1 MSNPVG
7 NSRPLDESYLRLVRH
22 CECLLL
28 IPPTMAI
35 SGSEKKIRRDVG
47 ETNSELVVLKQ
58 LCVQSVDALKTNS
71 ELVVLKQLCVQ
82 SVEVS

>member
-7 NSRPLDESYLRLVRH
+7 NYRPLDESYLRLVRH

-35 SGSEKKIRRDVG
+35 SGSEIRRNVE
-47 ETNSELVVLKQ
+47 ETNSELVVLEQ
-58 LCVQSVDALKTNS
+58 LNVQSVDALKTNS